1 MITEWNPGERM
12 SKDFAIGIIE
22 DVQRFYR
29 RLYYQPKTEPFKTS
43 ADFEGA
49 LQRLNGLKEMI
60 EDSITE

>member
-29 RLYYQPKTEPFKTS
+29 RLYYQPKTEPFNSETDLES
-43 ADFEGA
+43 AI
-49 LQRLNGLKEMI
+49 QRLNGLKELI
-60 EDSITE
+60 EESVKG